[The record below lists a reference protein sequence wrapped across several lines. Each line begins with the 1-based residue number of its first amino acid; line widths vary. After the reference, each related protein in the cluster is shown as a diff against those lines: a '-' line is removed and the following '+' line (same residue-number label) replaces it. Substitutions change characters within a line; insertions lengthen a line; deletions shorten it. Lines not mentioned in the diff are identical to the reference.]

1 MIEIN
6 HRADIQP
13 LTTTCSGY
21 SLVVDTLRDNE
32 KYNLVLFQFFGGNM
46 TQREHGVMKWRSRF

>member
-6 HRADIQP
+6 HGADIQP

-21 SLVVDTLRDNE
+21 SAIVDTLRDNE
-32 KYNLVLFQFFGGNM
+32 KYNLVVLFQFFGGNM
-46 TQREHGVMKWRSRF
+46 KQWEHEVEI

>member
-6 HRADIQP
+6 HGADIQP

-32 KYNLVLFQFFGGNM
+32 EHNLVLFQFFGGNIK
-46 TQREHGVMKWRSRF
+46 QCDREVMKWRSRF